1 MGPQDLRDPLAL
13 GALTDKSY
21 RVPPLFEP
29 LITNG
34 VVEQDAHEIAYF
46 CLGGVRQAFSIDS
59 TQLLKPAFYGDSS
72 DIPDAHTTPVRSLWR
87 NSLYTIRVAWECQST
102 SSESSVSIMVDQIS
116 D

>member
-1 MGPQDLRDPLAL
+1 LKQQILDLMGLQDLRDPLAL

-59 TQLLKPAFYGDSS
+59 MQLLKPACYGDSS
-72 DIPDAHTTPVRSLWR
+72 DIPDAQTTPVRSYP
-87 NSLYTIRVAWECQST
+87 SLEKLAVHNPRRVG
-102 SSESSVSIMVDQIS
+102 VPIS
-116 D
+116 FI